1 MNFTH
6 GGDIKGFAIELGC
19 AQEEV
24 IDLSSNINFIRP
36 KNNIDFNTLDIASY
50 PDYEEL
56 YKSIAALYDTDT
68 RQIELFNGGS
78 SAIFSLFRHFK
89 TKDVS
94 IYSPAYLEYKKAAV
108 AFGYRIEL
116 INRFTDMDRP
126 VKEGSLIVFVN
137 PSTPDGTFYEI
148 DTLMKQWIEKKC
160 TILIDESFL
169 DFTPYPSA
177 MKYLQSYDDI
187 YILKSMTKFY
197 SSAGIRVGAIIS
209 SKENIQE
216 LKKTQPLWKI
226 SRFDSHY
233 IQEMLKDEEFA
244 DISKTLNT
252 LNKEYLIKMLQ
263 TFKYT
268 QQVFDSSANFVLLQ
282 LKDINAKTFQEMLKP
297 YKIMVRDCSNFDFL
311 DESYVRIAVK
321 SKKELEKFEMSLQ
334 KIVL

>member
-50 PDYEEL
+50 PDYEDL

-78 SAIFSLFRHFK
+78 SAIFSLFKHFK

-108 AFGYRIEL
+108 TFGYRIEL

-126 VKEGSLIVFVN
+126 VKEGSLVVFVN
-137 PSTPDGTFYEI
+137 PSTPEGTFYEI

-209 SKENIQE
+209 SKENIAK
-216 LKKTQPLWKI
+216 LKLTEPLWKI
-226 SRFDSHY
+226 SQFDSHY

-321 SKKELEKFEMSLQ
+321 NKKELEKFEMSLQ